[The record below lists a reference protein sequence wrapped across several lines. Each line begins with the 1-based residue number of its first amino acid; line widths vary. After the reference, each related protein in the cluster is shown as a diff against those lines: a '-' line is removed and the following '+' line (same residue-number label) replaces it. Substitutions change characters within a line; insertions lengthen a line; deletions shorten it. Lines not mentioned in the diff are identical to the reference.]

1 MTHWSESQLKQH
13 TQNQSM
19 KAIEAQKAVKK
30 SKYRAVKTTV
40 DDKVFDSKKEAAR
53 YSQLET
59 MQRVGLISDLK
70 YKKADCTFLL
80 TVNGDIVCKYIAD
93 FVYTELVIT
102 KDANEM
108 CWHKNKTIVEDVKG
122 IKTAVYRLKKKLMK
136 AVHGIEIKEV

>member
-1 MTHWSESQLKQH
+1 MNWSESQLKQH

-59 MQRVGLISDLK
+59 MQRK
-70 YKKADCTFLL
+70 
-80 TVNGDIVCKYIAD
+80 
-93 FVYTELVIT
+93 
-102 KDANEM
+102 
-108 CWHKNKTIVEDVKG
+108 
-122 IKTAVYRLKKKLMK
+122 
-136 AVHGIEIKEV
+136 